1 MTSSPLWKNRV
12 TKISYLLS
20 SLELLIYFIK
30 ILILPNN
37 LRHGAYTSTKKYLGD
52 PQSIVQ
58 ILYCFIS
65 RLLHTI
71 YNAKYKNVKRI
82 TEKKDVQEMKLKNLY
97 SIKSWFIKAINN
109 STSPDE
115 LDWFVELRKPSGCP
129 LVLRKSS
136 KAVLFIPLHFWTLQI
151 QAIPYGIA
159 RSDWQC
165 LKNHS

>member
-1 MTSSPLWKNRV
+1 MTSSPLQKNQV
-12 TKISYLLS
+12 TKISYLLF
-20 SLELLIYFIK
+20 SLKLLFYFIK
-30 ILILPNN
+30 TLILPNN
-37 LRHGAYTSTKKYLGD
+37 LRHGAYTSTKKWFRW
-52 PQSIVQ
+52 STIIQ

-109 STSPDE
+109 STSPGE

-129 LVLRKSS
+129 FWLRKSN

-151 QAIPYGIA
+151 QAIPYGMA